1 MLSHVITAIC
11 LASLLSS
18 TQAWGEAANRD
29 ETPFRESEGQLV
41 FVSSSGALERDAS
54 LTFDPGTKSVKME
67 RFNAEIFSGDSINFR
82 GREIRNAHLL
92 DPSIENLKHLTV
104 DSIALR
110 SQDTPDNNGHGIAI
124 VDGNGI
130 VETTRQ
136 MRWDNDAG
144 ELKVPSLTSFSKSGL
159 EIRSDVDF
167 MSHKLKNVSIEAN
180 TTLRNL
186 VFKDGVVENTVL
198 RNVTATDLNLGDV
211 MLDSLSISQFDST
224 QAVGSLIVVGEDG
237 AIESTTKLKQERD
250 GPFIIDGETFMD
262 GSLTVSGSVLGSGPY
277 VDVSDERFKRN
288 IQKMNSSAELLEKI
302 LQLDGVSYELDSS
315 RLKGHRLGQGSSNI
329 TDSRDRQIGFIAQD
343 VEKIFPEVVSTD
355 EDGFKGLQYSRFAPI
370 LVESLKQL
378 TKEVRD
384 LQKERDDMK
393 RLINSLELYGL

>member
-1 MLSHVITAIC
+1 
-11 LASLLSS
+11 
-18 TQAWGEAANRD
+18 
-29 ETPFRESEGQLV
+29 
-41 FVSSSGALERDAS
+41 
-54 LTFDPGTKSVKME
+54 
-67 RFNAEIFSGDSINFR
+67 
-82 GREIRNAHLL
+82 
-92 DPSIENLKHLTV
+92 
-104 DSIALR
+104 
-110 SQDTPDNNGHGIAI
+110 
-124 VDGNGI
+124 
-130 VETTRQ
+130 

-159 EIRSDVDF
+159 EIKSDVDF

-180 TTLRNL
+180 TTLTNL
-186 VFKDGVVENTVL
+186 IFKDGVVENTVL

-224 QAVGSLIVVGEDG
+224 PSVGSLLVVGEGG

-277 VDVSDERFKRN
+277 VDVSDERFKSN

-329 TDSRDRQIGFIAQD
+329 TDSRDRQVGFIAQD
-343 VEKIFPEVVSTD
+343 VEKIFPELVSTD

-384 LQKERDDMK
+384 LQKEKDDMK
-393 RLINSLELYGL
+393 RLINSMEQRQSRIE